1 MFKIINFEYEKAD
14 GSVRAV
20 RLFPLFE
27 DDTSYAGIDLGYLSA
42 DVREELEEM
51 FADFRELIDIAIDDE
66 KAYRK
71 FLKRNIESEIDV
83 EE

>member
-20 RLFPLFE
+20 RLFPLVE